1 MYTHTSWD
9 ILVLQSTQNLWSK
22 WHFFVDSS
30 LFPLIP
36 REIAAMKNSTK
47 LNQTLNI
54 HIHNPS
60 YPLVNIQ
67 KTIEH
72 DHF

>member
-1 MYTHTSWD
+1 
-9 ILVLQSTQNLWSK
+9 
-22 WHFFVDSS
+22 
-30 LFPLIP
+30 
-36 REIAAMKNSTK
+36 MKNSTK
-47 LNQTLNI
+47 LNQTQNI

-67 KTIEH
+67 KTIEN